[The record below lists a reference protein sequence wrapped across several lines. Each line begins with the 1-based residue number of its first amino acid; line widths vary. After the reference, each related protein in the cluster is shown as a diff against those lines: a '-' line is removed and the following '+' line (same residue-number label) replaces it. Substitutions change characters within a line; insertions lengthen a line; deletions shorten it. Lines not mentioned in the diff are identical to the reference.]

1 MRHKK
6 QSIKFTAQS
15 IDSLPYVQSG
25 QKEYYDS
32 SVRADY
38 SQFTL
43 VIGKTRKTFFG
54 KFRLKGK
61 TWSKCLSF

>member
-1 MRHKK
+1 MRHKNH
-6 QSIKFTAQS
+6 SIKFTAQS

-38 SQFTL
+38 SQFTYEVL
-43 VIGKTRKTFFG
+43 NPKYIESLEQRQQ
-54 KFRLKGK
+54 L
-61 TWSKCLSF
+61 